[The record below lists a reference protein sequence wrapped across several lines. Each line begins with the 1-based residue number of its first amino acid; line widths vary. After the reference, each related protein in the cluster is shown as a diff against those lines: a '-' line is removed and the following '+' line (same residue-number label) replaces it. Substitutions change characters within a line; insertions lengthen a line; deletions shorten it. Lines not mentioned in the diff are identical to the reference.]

1 MKTLRR
7 PRRLRPPRTE
17 RCDGEGREGTA
28 GAAGETGQARA
39 AGFRR
44 DQGRQGV
51 AGYVFHKKLSEVCWE
66 KNIFVFSGLYGT
78 KGDKGLP
85 GPPSLPGPK
94 GDRVR
99 NLYYKLFELFK

>member
-17 RCDGEGREGTA
+17 RCDGQGREGAA

-66 KNIFVFSGLYGT
+66 KIYLFSQVSTALRAT
-78 KGDKGLP
+78 RV
-85 GPPSLPGPK
+85 SLDPLAFQ
-94 GDRVR
+94 DR
-99 NLYYKLFELFK
+99 KETE